1 MPAQALIQSLDL
13 ARRRTLALVADLTDE
28 QLTAQPASAENHPAW
43 TLGHLF
49 LLDAYLADF
58 LEPDDAPTLDE
69 RWVRVYGPDSMPS
82 ADASVYMT
90 KAELLE
96 RLDTVRAVVIGA
108 IAALPDEALM
118 EELPEHAP
126 GPELPSYHH
135 LILHA
140 LWHEGYHAGQLAAW
154 RRAMGL
160 PAPRGATIP

>member
-1 MPAQALIQSLDL
+1 MPALALIQSLDL
-13 ARRRTLALVADLTDE
+13 ARRRTMALVADLTDA
-28 QLTAQPASAENHPAW
+28 QLTAQPEGWDNHPAW

-58 LEPDDAPTLDE
+58 LTPDDAPPLDE
-69 RWVRVYGPDSMPS
+69 RWIAVYGPNSMPV
-82 ADASVYMT
+82 ADANRYMT

-118 EELPEHAP
+118 DDLPDDAP
-126 GPELPSYHH
+126 GPDLPSYHH
-135 LILHA
+135 LILHT

-160 PAPRGATIP
+160 PAAGIPAFG

>member
-1 MPAQALIQSLDL
+1 MPAQALIQSLDQ
-13 ARRRTLALVADLTDE
+13 ARRRTLAMVADLTDE
-28 QLTAQPASAENHPAW
+28 QLTAQSSSAENHPAW

-58 LEPDDAPTLDE
+58 LAPEDAPRLDE
-69 RWVRVYGPDSMPS
+69 RWVAAYGPESSPV
-82 ADASVYMT
+82 ADGGRYMA

-108 IAALPDEALM
+108 IAAMPDERLLA
-118 EELPEHAP
+118 ELPAGAP
-126 GPELPSYHH
+126 GPDLPSYHH

-140 LWHEGYHAGQLAAW
+140 LWHEGYHAGQLASW

-160 PAPRGATIP
+160 PAVGIGAIG